1 MASVSKRGESY
12 QVKWRQDG
20 RQQAQSFKSHREA
33 REFKA
38 SIEADVYRGTA
49 VTPDARDM
57 TMGQWW
63 DYWMETR
70 TVRASTLVTS
80 RMLGSKHI
88 LPTFGRTPLA
98 KVTQVQVQAWMK
110 DLELSPASKRRV
122 YAELRGCLS
131 KAVQAGYLYVS
142 PCRGIALPKVTKKTM
157 RILDHAE
164 IEALATKVPE
174 RYQTL
179 VYFLAYSGLRIGEAL
194 ALTPASVT
202 SKGVQVA
209 YTVTRDERAKE
220 LIGETKTD
228 AGHRFVPLP
237 KAVLDRL
244 AQHMETY
251 PGDYVFT
258 TETGKRVS
266 YRNFNVRVFG
276 PVSGDLVI
284 HDLRHTAITHW
295 IRAGVDLPRI
305 AAWAGHTTPAFTL
318 AQYAGYFP
326 NDTEDLMKALDKG
339 IQGKKK
345 GKAGSK
351 GTTKAKA
358 SKKG

>member
-1 MASVSKRGESY
+1 MASISKRGESY

-20 RQQAQSFKSHREA
+20 RQQAQSFKTHREA

-57 TMGQWW
+57 TLGQWW

-70 TVRASTLVTS
+70 TVRPSTLATAKT
-80 RMLGSKHI
+80 LGGKHI
-88 LPTFGRTPLA
+88 IPALGRVPLA
-98 KVTQVQVQAWMK
+98 KLSQVQVQAWVK
-110 DLELSPASKRRV
+110 DLDLSPASKRRV
-122 YAELRGCLS
+122 YQELRVCMS

-142 PCRGIALPKVTKKTM
+142 PCRGIALPKAPKKAM
-157 RILDHAE
+157 RILDHKE
-164 IEALATKVPE
+164 IETLASKMPD
-174 RYQTL
+174 RYQAL
-179 VYFLAYSGLRIGEAL
+179 IYFLAYSGLRIGEAL
-194 ALTPASVT
+194 TLTPANVT
-202 SKGVQVA
+202 GKGVHVVS
-209 YTVTRDERAKE
+209 TLTRGAKGVE
-220 LIGETKTD
+220 LVGEPKTE

-237 KAVLDRL
+237 APILDRL
-244 AQHMETY
+244 TKHMQAY

-258 TETGKRVS
+258 GKGGERLN

-276 PVSGDLVI
+276 PNSDGLVI

-326 NDTEDLMKALDKG
+326 NDTDDLMKALGASMKP
-339 IQGKKK
+339 K
-345 GKAGSK
+345 
-351 GTTKAKA
+351 KAK
-358 SKKG
+358 SKD